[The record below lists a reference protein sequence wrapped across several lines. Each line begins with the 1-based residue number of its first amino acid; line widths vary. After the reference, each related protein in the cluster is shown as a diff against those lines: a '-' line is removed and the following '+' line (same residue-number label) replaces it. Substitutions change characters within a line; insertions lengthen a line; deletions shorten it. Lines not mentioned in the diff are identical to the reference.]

1 MILNDLIIMYDLFGC
16 CGHTAAHATTLI
28 HPHTVYS
35 PILKYVEVVNVENLV
50 AAQTWLTAE
59 WKT

>member
-1 MILNDLIIMYDLFGC
+1 VILNDLIIMYGLFGC
-16 CGHTAAHATTLI
+16 CGHTAAHARTL

-35 PILKYVEVVNVENLV
+35 PILKYVEGVNVENLV

-59 WKT
+59 WMT